1 MFSVFV
7 GNFSG
12 NIVVK
17 FGCKQPKNNQPISTP
32 SATCLFG
39 VRRRWVDTL
48 LSKASRMT
56 LYIIVKLILN
66 AKMQSNF
73 TSLAEATS
81 KRLKAEKMAVLNNN

>member
-7 GNFSG
+7 GKFSG

-17 FGCKQPKNNQPISTP
+17 FGCKKNMLPISTP
-32 SATCLFG
+32 PATCLFG

-56 LYIIVKLILN
+56 LYTIVKLILN

-73 TSLAEATS
+73 TSLAKATS
-81 KRLKAEKMAVLNNN
+81 KRLNAEKMAVLNNN